1 MHQASLSITNTWNLL
16 KLMSIES
23 VMLTNYLILS
33 HPLLVLSSIFP
44 RIRVFSNQSVLHIKW
59 PKYWS
64 FSFSI
69 SHSNEYSGLIS
80 FSMYWLDL
88 FTVQVTL
95 NNLLQHHTSKA
106 PNSLVPSFLCSLTLT
121 SIREYWKKP

>member
-23 VMLTNYLILS
+23 VMPTNYLILS

-106 PNSLVPSFLCSLTLT
+106 PNSSVPSFLCSLTLT